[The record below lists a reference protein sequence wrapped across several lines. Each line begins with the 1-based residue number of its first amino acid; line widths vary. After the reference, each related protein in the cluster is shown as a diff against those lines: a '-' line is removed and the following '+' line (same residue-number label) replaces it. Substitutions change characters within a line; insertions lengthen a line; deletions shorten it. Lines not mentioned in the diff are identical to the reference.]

1 MLSSPAPSEV
11 VPLPDVA
18 RGWREQ
24 VERYVEK
31 RSRESLSARHLREI
45 CRVLTRTG
53 ELLEAEGLLCH
64 PSRVDDQHL
73 DFLLGGP
80 WRPPSETE
88 GGLSP
93 RTRLYHVCILNG
105 FLKEHGNLLVE
116 RRRLRFPE
124 SPVRPRK
131 ALDPD
136 QAQRLLEVASRRGIV
151 PHAFV
156 AFEMLMG
163 LRRSEVLRISVA
175 DLEDDALKVHG
186 KGRAGGK
193 TRWVPYHS
201 EVRRILPDLLTHRA
215 DVMAGYRGGDP
226 GRVFVHRTKGGTVRT
241 WGRWYVDE
249 RLMRPVFEDAG
260 VRMAWNLNHALR
272 RTFGRTLWTKGV
284 PLEVISDLL
293 GHQDTKT
300 TIRYL
305 ALRKD
310 DMVSAMRVL
319 DQALPPLRVPDQ
331 EAR

>member
-1 MLSSPAPSEV
+1 MLSSASPSEV
-11 VPLPDVA
+11 VPLPDAA

-31 RSRESLSARHLREI
+31 RTRESLSARHLRETR
-45 CRVLTRTG
+45 RVLTRTG
-53 ELLEAEGLLCH
+53 ELLEGQGLLCH
-64 PSRVDDQHL
+64 PGRLGDVQL
-73 DFLLGGP
+73 DFLLNGP
-80 WRPPSETE
+80 WRPPSETAA
-88 GGLSP
+88 GLSP
-93 RTRLYHVCILNG
+93 RTRLYHVCVLNG
-105 FLKEHGNLLVE
+105 FLKEHGNLLIE

-136 QAQRLLEVASRRGIV
+136 QAQRLLEAASRRGIV
-151 PHAFV
+151 SHGFV

-163 LRRSEVLRISVA
+163 LRRSEVLRISLV
-175 DLEDDALKVHG
+175 DWEDEAPKVHG

-201 EVRRILPDLLTHRA
+201 EVKRILPDLLANRA
-215 DVMAGYRGGDP
+215 ESLDGYHGPDP
-226 GRVFVHRTKGGTVRT
+226 GRLFVHRTKSGAVRP
-241 WGRWYVDE
+241 WGLWYVDE

-260 VRMAWNLNHALR
+260 IRMSWNLNHALR

-319 DQALPPLRVPDQ
+319 DQALPPLQTPRQ
-331 EAR
+331 GAR

>member
-1 MLSSPAPSEV
+1 MLSSPALLEV
-11 VPLPDVA
+11 VPLPDAA

-31 RSRESLSARHLREI
+31 RTRESLSARHLRETR
-45 CRVLTRTG
+45 RVLRRTG
-53 ELLEAEGLLCH
+53 ELLEAQGLLCH
-64 PSRVDDQHL
+64 PGGFGDIQL
-73 DFLLGGP
+73 DFLLNGP
-80 WRPPSETE
+80 WHPPSETAA
-88 GGLSP
+88 GLSP
-93 RTRLYHVCILNG
+93 RTRLYHVCVLNG

-116 RRRLRFPE
+116 RRRLRFPQ

-136 QAQRLLEVASRRGIV
+136 QAQRLLEAASRRGIV
-151 PHAFV
+151 PHGFI

-163 LRRSEVLRISVA
+163 LRRSEVLRISLV
-175 DLEDDALKVHG
+175 DLEDEALRVHG

-201 EVRRILPDLLTHRA
+201 EVRRILPDLLAHRA
-215 DVMAGYRGGDP
+215 EVMAGYLGADP
-226 GRVFVHRTKGGTVRT
+226 GRLFVHRTKAGIARP
-241 WGRWYVDE
+241 WGLWYVDE
-249 RLMRPVFEDAG
+249 RLVRPVFEDAG
-260 VRMAWNLNHALR
+260 VRMSWNLNHALR

-319 DQALPPLRVPDQ
+319 DQALPPLRSV
-331 EAR
+331 ELGVR

>member
-1 MLSSPAPSEV
+1 MLSSATPLEV
-11 VPLPDVA
+11 VPLPDAA

-31 RSRESLSARHLREI
+31 RTRESLSARHLRETR
-45 CRVLTRTG
+45 RVLTRTG
-53 ELLEAEGLLCH
+53 ELLEDQGLLCH
-64 PSRVDDQHL
+64 PGRLGDVQL
-73 DFLLGGP
+73 DFLLNGP
-80 WRPPSETE
+80 WRPPSETRS
-88 GGLSP
+88 GLSP
-93 RTRLYHVCILNG
+93 RTRLYHVCVLNG

-124 SPVRPRK
+124 SPVRPRR

-136 QAQRLLEVASRRGIV
+136 QAQRLLEAASRRGIV
-151 PHAFV
+151 PHGFV

-163 LRRSEVLRISVA
+163 LRRSEVLRISLV
-175 DLEDDALKVHG
+175 DLEDEALRVHG

-201 EVRRILPDLLTHRA
+201 EVKRILPDLLANRA
-215 DVMAGYRGGDP
+215 QLMDGYRGPDP
-226 GRVFVHRTKGGTVRT
+226 GRLFVHRTKSGIVRP
-241 WGRWYVDE
+241 WGLWYVDE

-260 VRMAWNLNHALR
+260 VRMSWNLNHALR

-319 DQALPPLRVPDQ
+319 DQALPPLQTPSP

>member
-1 MLSSPAPSEV
+1 MFEPAALSEV
-11 VPLPDVA
+11 VPLPEAA
-18 RGWREQ
+18 RGWKEQ

-31 RSRESLSARHLREI
+31 RSRESLSSRHLRETR
-45 CRVLTRTG
+45 RVLTRTG
-53 ELLEAEGLLCH
+53 ELLEGEGLLCH
-64 PSRVDDQHL
+64 PSRFGDQHL
-73 DFLLGGP
+73 DFLLNGP
-80 WRPPSETE
+80 WHPPSETA

-93 RTRLYHVCILNG
+93 RTRLYNVCVLNG

-136 QAQRLLEVASRRGIV
+136 QAQRLLEAASRRGIV

-163 LRRSEVLRISVA
+163 LRRSEVLRISLA
-175 DLEDDALKVHG
+175 DLGDEALKVHG

-201 EVRRILPDLLTHRA
+201 EVRRILPDLLAHRA
-215 DVMAGYRGGDP
+215 EVMEGFRGGDP
-226 GRVFVHRTKGGTVRT
+226 GRLFVHRTKSGTVRT
-241 WGRWYVDE
+241 WGLWYVDE

-260 VRMAWNLNHALR
+260 IRMPWNLNHALR

-305 ALRKD
+305 ALRND

-319 DQALPPLRVPDQ
+319 DQALPPLRSLGQ